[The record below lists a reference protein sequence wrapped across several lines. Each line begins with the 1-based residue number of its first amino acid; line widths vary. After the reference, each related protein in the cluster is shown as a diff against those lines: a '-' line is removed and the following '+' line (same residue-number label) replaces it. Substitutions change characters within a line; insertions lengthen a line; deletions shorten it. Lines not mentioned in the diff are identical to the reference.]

1 MGWSAAQER
10 DWVANYLGP
19 TLVQAGYGGLKIM
32 ALDDNR
38 NNLPDWVDVVLSDE
52 AAAQYVSGIAVH
64 WYRDTRTNDSVLE
77 QTHKMHPDKFLF
89 YTEACNLV
97 RVKTSDFGDW
107 EIGEKYAT
115 SMMQAF
121 NNWVSGWTDWN
132 LAVNE
137 DGGPATFGNKPDIFG
152 YNAAIIVNST
162 GDEFYKQPPYYF
174 QAHYSMF
181 VPPGSVHI
189 QLTNTNDGGLL
200 HVAFLTPED
209 TVVVILF
216 NNQDLA
222 VPVVVRDPDLGDIS
236 LVVD

>member
-1 MGWSAAQER
+1 MRSGQTGASDRACVFKPGQSSLQA
-10 DWVANYLGP
+10 LGN
-19 TLVQAGYGGLKIM
+19 I
-32 ALDDNR
+32 
-38 NNLPDWVDVVLSDE
+38 
-52 AAAQYVSGIAVH
+52 I
-64 WYRDTRTNDSVLE
+64 
-77 QTHKMHPDKFLF
+77 
-89 YTEACNLV
+89 
-97 RVKTSDFGDW
+97 
-107 EIGEKYAT
+107 
-115 SMMQAF
+115 AF

-189 QLTNTNDGGLL
+189 QLTNTNDSGLL

-222 VPVVVRDPDLGDIS
+222 VPVVVRDPDLGYIS
-236 LVVD
+236 LTVAERSINTVIYK